1 MTTQIEVQG
10 HSGCDIR
17 VARENN
23 QLYIYKSTQDPKYFK
38 RLVLQAEKQ
47 QKASLPKMQF
57 IRVPEIHSILET
69 EHEVVVKM
77 DYVYSRNFVEFFEKA
92 GFEQVNYLIEALI
105 MFLEKEIEDST
116 TFEIPSSII
125 TEKFDDVKRKSLS
138 NRFIVENGY
147 KDAVAAIIRE
157 ADIIFKT
164 LPENLSMPV
173 GVCHG
178 DLTFSNILFNGNNYY
193 LIDFLDSFIESPLL
207 DIVKIRQDT
216 AWQWSRLMY
225 SGSCDVIRLKI
236 AFRKIDEK
244 IHSHFNGKYN
254 WYRSFYRPMQLMN
267 FLRILQYAHE
277 PEVTEFLINALN
289 SQLNEL

>member
-1 MTTQIEVQG
+1 MNAIEVKG

-17 VARENN
+17 VSREGNR
-23 QLYIYKSTQDPKYFK
+23 LFIYKSTTDPKYFK

-57 IRVPEIHSILET
+57 IRIPEIHSILET
-69 EHEVVVKM
+69 ENEVVVKM

-105 MFLEKEIEDST
+105 MYLETEIEDSSI
-116 TFEIPSSII
+116 FDVPKSII
-125 TEKFDDVKRKSLS
+125 SDKFLDVKS
-138 NRFIVENGY
+138 
-147 KDAVAAIIRE
+147 
-157 ADIIFKT
+157 KT
-164 LPENLSMPV
+164 LNNKFILSEGFYDEIEEILAKSEHVFNSLPSRLSIPV

-207 DIVKIRQDT
+207 DIVKLRQDT

-225 SGSCDVIRLKI
+225 SGSCDDIRLKI
-236 AFRKIDEK
+236 ALGKIDDELHRHFEEK
-244 IHSHFNGKYN
+244 YD
-254 WYRSFYRPMQLMN
+254 WYRTYYHPMQLMN

-277 PEVTEFLINALN
+277 RPVLLFLL
-289 SQLNEL
+289 STLRQLLTQT